1 MFLHIGAQVSIS
13 LEDLVAIMDMDTL
26 RKSALAPEF
35 VSRVKASRTV
45 VSVDGQEPR
54 SAVITSSGV
63 YLSSISLPTLK
74 RRLASVYADVPDR
87 PRRDGR

>member
-13 LEDLVAIMDMDTL
+13 LKDLVAIMDMDTL

-35 VSRVKASRTV
+35 MSRAKASSTL